1 MIVLANIK
9 SLKDIKLLNT
19 EKVLTC
25 ILEQQSISR
34 VEIAELCGL
43 APSTVGQVVSNL
55 IDAGLVLEY
64 QSGASTGGRKPILL
78 RINPSFGATILF
90 EVRRSG
96 LYVKTLDLE
105 YRVLEEKRLLGRM
118 PTGNTLLEHTATYV
132 RKVQSGAGELPSRV
146 LGVGLLC
153 QDDIPEYNLTT
164 EFSTGVMSDV
174 VRIEKA
180 LATRCGVPVKK
191 ELINRY
197 TLNCHLRSANIKC
210 ENYAFVNLG
219 ERVTASFVLNNTM
232 VQNSN
237 DAVFDISSAVLA
249 GNYAAMGMTQNRT
262 LELAQ
267 ELALKKLSTADMAE
281 KLTAVL
287 NSALLFFPVD
297 NVFVGGPFDN
307 LDEVVNKLSEN
318 FYMKLAVWKASFE
331 KTQIDSSFAHQ
342 ILLEN
347 YKLLLADRKSVV

>member
-153 QDDIPEYNLTT
+153 QDDIPEYDLTT

-197 TLNCHLRSANIKC
+197 TLNFHLRSANIKC
-210 ENYAFVNLG
+210 
-219 ERVTASFVLNNTM
+219 
-232 VQNSN
+232 
-237 DAVFDISSAVLA
+237 
-249 GNYAAMGMTQNRT
+249 
-262 LELAQ
+262 
-267 ELALKKLSTADMAE
+267 
-281 KLTAVL
+281 
-287 NSALLFFPVD
+287 
-297 NVFVGGPFDN
+297 
-307 LDEVVNKLSEN
+307 
-318 FYMKLAVWKASFE
+318 
-331 KTQIDSSFAHQ
+331 
-342 ILLEN
+342 
-347 YKLLLADRKSVV
+347 